1 MNEQLERA
9 REGRNI
15 LERLGSKIPGFS
27 GYLEREMRREV
38 DKLQRDWLAEQVD
51 RARFAINGKIREWSR
66 QGRLE
71 NLDRASSIE
80 KALDRLELDRLYEF
94 DLALTDTVEYLALQV
109 EQLPETADEQM
120 LSRLFDAVEGADK
133 KFDERATVFEKF
145 SNTTIRAVR
154 RSSIAFRRRAALI
167 SSSVRSSWSTRHR
180 RRCSTATA
188 RRSTPLGRGATL

>member
-9 REGRNI
+9 RERRNI
-15 LERLGSKIPGFS
+15 LERLGAKIPGFS

-38 DKLQRDWLAEQVD
+38 DKLQRDWLADQVD

-66 QGRLE
+66 RGRLE

-80 KALDRLELDRLYEF
+80 KSLDRMANRIRHADYGSSGFFDAVKIGEAELDRLYEF

-120 LSRLFDAVEGADK
+120 LSRLLDAVEGADK
-133 KFDERATVFEKF
+133 KFDERATVFED
-145 SNTTIRAVR
+145 V
-154 RSSIAFRRRAALI
+154 
-167 SSSVRSSWSTRHR
+167 TR
-180 RRCSTATA
+180 T
-188 RRSTPLGRGATL
+188 GGA